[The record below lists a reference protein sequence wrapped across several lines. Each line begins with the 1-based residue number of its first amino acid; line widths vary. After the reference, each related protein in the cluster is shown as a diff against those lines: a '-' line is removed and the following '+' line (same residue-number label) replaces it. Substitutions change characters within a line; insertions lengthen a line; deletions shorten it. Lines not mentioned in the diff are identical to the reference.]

1 MVFRIL
7 PALIILSAIMV
18 GTRFLEVAYETPLII
33 SEIKAS
39 DEAAAEKP
47 KEEPKKE
54 EAASKEDA
62 HADKPKDE
70 AKKEE
75 GEAKEDPHAE
85 KPKDDGHGKS
95 EGEKP
100 KTADPNFL
108 KSTVKDKEVEQ
119 DKAPQFTDVE
129 AEVLQSL
136 AKRRAEL
143 EKREQDISLKEAS
156 LGVVEKNIEAKLN
169 QLKALQSDLTGIIAE
184 YNSKED
190 EKIKS
195 LVKIYESMKP
205 AEAAKIFEQLQMSVL
220 LDVAD
225 NMKEAKLASILAKM
239 DTYKAKELTVE
250 IAERRRV
257 KNN

>member
-1 MVFRIL
+1 MIFRIL

-39 DEAAAEKP
+39 EEAAAEKP
-47 KEEPKKE
+47 KEE
-54 EAASKEDA
+54 
-62 HADKPKDE
+62 

-75 GEAKEDPHAE
+75 SHDE
-85 KPKDDGHGKS
+85 KPKEGEKKEEDAHGEKKDDGHGK
-95 EGEKP
+95 GETDEP
-100 KTADPNFL
+100 KKAETNFL
-108 KSTVKDKEVEQ
+108 KSTVKDKEDLESN
-119 DKAPQFTDVE
+119 APIFTEVE
-129 AEVLQSL
+129 ADVLQSL
-136 AKRRAEL
+136 AKRRTEL

-156 LGVVEKNIEAKLN
+156 LGVIEKNIEAKLN
-169 QLKALQSDLTGIIAE
+169 QLKALQTDLTGIIAE

-205 AEAAKIFEQLQMSVL
+205 TEAAKIFEQLQMSVL

>member
-1 MVFRIL
+1 MIFRIL

-47 KEEPKKE
+47 KEE
-54 EAASKEDA
+54 
-62 HADKPKDE
+62 

-75 GEAKEDPHAE
+75 SHDE
-85 KPKDDGHGKS
+85 KPKEGEKKEEDAHGEKKDDGHGK
-95 EGEKP
+95 GETDEP
-100 KTADPNFL
+100 KKAETNFL
-108 KSTVKDKEVEQ
+108 KSTVKDKEDLESN
-119 DKAPQFTDVE
+119 APIFTEVE
-129 AEVLQSL
+129 ADVLQSL
-136 AKRRAEL
+136 AKRRTEL

-156 LGVVEKNIEAKLN
+156 LGVIEKNIEAKLN
-169 QLKALQSDLTGIIAE
+169 QLKALQTDLTGIIAE

-205 AEAAKIFEQLQMSVL
+205 TEAAKIFEQLQMSVL

>member
-1 MVFRIL
+1 MIFRIL

-39 DEAAAEKP
+39 EEAAAEKP
-47 KEEPKKE
+47 KEE
-54 EAASKEDA
+54 
-62 HADKPKDE
+62 

-75 GEAKEDPHAE
+75 GEKKEESHDE
-85 KPKDDGHGKS
+85 KPKEGEKKEEDAHGEKKDDGHGKS
-95 EGEKP
+95 EGDKP
-100 KTADPNFL
+100 KTAEPNFL
-108 KSTVKDKEVEQ
+108 KSTVKDKEEQ
-119 DKAPQFTDVE
+119 ESKSTQFTEIE

-156 LGVVEKNIEAKLN
+156 LGVVEKNIESKLN
-169 QLKALQSDLTGIIAE
+169 QLKALQTDLTGIIAE

-205 AEAAKIFEQLQMSVL
+205 TEAAKIFEQLQMSVL